1 MAGLKA
7 PIESSGTYKKTAAK
21 AKKGKSSG
29 KAFALSEEYVVDSD
43 SDGGIEDPT
52 PSRTPIASVKASE
65 VSTSKAKI
73 IVTPPTT
80 ASKSNGSSKS
90 KNVDQSAK
98 KHPGGSVDSKVNGNT
113 PRNVKQV
120 ENKPSKKP
128 ETPSTQ
134 AQGGPVTA
142 AEKPGAKPTSTSTS
156 KANLPAGRTQQKVV
170 ESQDNSQEEDE
181 ETDDESSDSTGS
193 EEGITKKTAAQ
204 PPSKPQSSSSKAT
217 TPKAPAPKRKLASP
231 EPSESSTSDESSS
244 DEESPRTNDNVERAK
259 QPQYVDFMGTVGYA
273 NAI

>member
-7 PIESSGTYKKTAAK
+7 STESSGTYKKTAVK
-21 AKKGKSSG
+21 AKKGKTSG

-43 SDGGIEDPT
+43 SDGGTEDPP
-52 PSRTPIASVKASE
+52 PSTTPIASVKASE

-98 KHPGGSVDSKVNGNT
+98 KHPGGSVDLKVNGNT

-120 ENKPSKKP
+120 ENKPTQKP

-134 AQGGPVTA
+134 AQGGFVTA
-142 AEKPGAKPTSTSTS
+142 AEKPGAKPTSTS

-181 ETDDESSDSTGS
+181 ETDEESSDSTGS
-193 EEGITKKTAAQ
+193 EGGITKKTAAQ

-244 DEESPRTNDNVERAK
+244 DEENPPTNDNVKHAK
-259 QPQYVDFMGTVGYA
+259 QPQYVGFYGSRRLY
-273 NAI
+273 